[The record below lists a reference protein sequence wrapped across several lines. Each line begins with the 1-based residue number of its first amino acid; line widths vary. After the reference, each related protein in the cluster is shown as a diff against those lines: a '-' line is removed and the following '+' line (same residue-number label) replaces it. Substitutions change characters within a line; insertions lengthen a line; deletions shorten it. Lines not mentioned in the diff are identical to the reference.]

1 MKGTASSTATTL
13 MVVVALSWLMLTDNI
28 VMATRDFPATATAA
42 VSATRNEKN
51 NLVMMRERVE
61 TSGGLVECWT
71 ALLELKSC
79 LSEIVLFFL
88 NEQTDIGHDC
98 CRSVVFIARNCWPA
112 MLTSL
117 GFTVQE
123 GDILQGYCDAI
134 AAAPPP
140 PPPPVA
146 PSPAPSAVI
155 PPVAL
160 SKSTLLD

>member
-1 MKGTASSTATTL
+1 MMNTTTL
-13 MVVVALSWLMLTDNI
+13 MAVVVLLSWPVLIDNNI
-28 VMATRDFPATATAA
+28 VEARRDFPATMTAA
-42 VSATRNEKN
+42 VASVTGKEKN
-51 NLVMMRERVE
+51 NFHNIRERLE

-79 LSEIVLFFL
+79 SNEIVLFFL
-88 NEQTDIGHDC
+88 NGQTNIGHDC

-140 PPPPVA
+140 PAAVPS
-146 PSPAPSAVI
+146 PSPAPSVV
-155 PPVAL
+155 PPLA
-160 SKSTLLD
+160 KTTLFD